1 MVGEV
6 VCGGGG
12 CMASQPSLHVHVSLR
27 QHAMSK
33 FRISPIPRAAVI
45 EYNLVICHIGIET

>member
-27 QHAMSK
+27 QHAMSN